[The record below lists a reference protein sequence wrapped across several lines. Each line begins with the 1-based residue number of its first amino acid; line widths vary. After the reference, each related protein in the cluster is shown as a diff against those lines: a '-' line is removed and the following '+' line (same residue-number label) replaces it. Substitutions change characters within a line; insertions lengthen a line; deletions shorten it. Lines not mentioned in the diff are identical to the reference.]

1 MQAIILCGGKGERLK
16 PLTNSVPKPLVE
28 VNKQPIVVHVIKHLM
43 KHGIE
48 DIILATG
55 DKSEKFE
62 NYFKAH
68 DLGCSITLIDSG
80 EVDIIKRIE
89 AAKNHIVGSF
99 LVLYGDTISDVNI
112 SDLIAFH
119 NAGSNEA
126 TMTVFP
132 LETQFGLVDIS
143 NKDKVIGFK
152 EKPRLDK
159 WINIGYFCYEKSVLD
174 CVSGYKS
181 HEEFLAGITNK
192 GILTAFRHEGI
203 HFTINTLGEL
213 EEAEKKI
220 KELY

>member
-1 MQAIILCGGKGERLK
+1 M
-16 PLTNSVPKPLVE
+16 PKPLVE
-28 VNKQPIVVHVIKHLM
+28 VNKQPIVLHIIKHLM
-43 KHGIE
+43 NHGVE
-48 DIILATG
+48 DIILTIG

-62 NYFKAH
+62 DYFKAH
-68 DLGCSITLIDSG
+68 DVGCNVTLIDSG
-80 EVDIIKRIE
+80 DVDIIKRIE
-89 AAKNHIVGSF
+89 SAKNHIVGSF

-119 NAGSNEA
+119 RTGSNEA

-174 CVSGYKS
+174 LVSDYNS
-181 HEEFLAGITNK
+181 HEEFLAGITSK
-192 GILTAFRHEGI
+192 GILMAFRHEGI

-213 EEAEKKI
+213 DEAEKKI